1 MYELRSAV
9 WKIVQCRWEDE
20 THIKEDKSK
29 QEKYNEK
36 GIFESVWSR
45 RDII

>member
-20 THIKEDKSK
+20 THTKEDKSK
-29 QEKYNEK
+29 QEKAITK
-36 GIFESVWSR
+36 KIFLKVSGVEE
-45 RDII
+45 I